1 LNSFTVVQKE
11 MFLQAFLVLR
21 ALFVHHRCGPL
32 NDIRSYHNHLYV
44 LSVHILD
51 ELLHVGELFL
61 VDFEIVDA
69 LGPLRIDVDNANGN
83 VA

>member
-1 LNSFTVVQKE
+1 
-11 MFLQAFLVLR
+11 MFIQAFLVLR

-32 NDIRSYHNHLYV
+32 NNTNSYHNHLDI
-44 LSVHILD
+44 LGVHILD

-69 LGPLRIDVDNANGN
+69 LGPLRIDVDNTNRN
-83 VA
+83 VV